1 MLMTLVVAG
10 YNPSDHDLW
19 RHLDVASRP
28 LASEVPTLTDYLLRR
43 DAEDSEQ
50 LPSFV
55 ERLQRP
61 RRQVPDKE

>member
-1 MLMTLVVAG
+1 MAG
-10 YNPSDHDLW
+10 TRMSS
-19 RHLDVASRP
+19 RRP
-28 LASEVPTLTDYLLRR
+28 LAGEVPPLVTYLLRR

-50 LPSFV
+50 LRSFV